1 MSSDSQ
7 ALQNSTSKFNW
18 ALVSIGAA
26 VLAFF
31 YGYIPLFANGNV
43 STFEWLV
50 NNWNQETNYEHGF
63 LVPILMIGLIIYRWA
78 DLKKMPHTTA
88 WTGLLVL
95 IFGITLFV
103 LGVWLTQAR
112 ISVGSFSIVI
122 WGAVLFLFGWRVA
135 WATLVPIFLLYSAIY
150 IPGLQQATNG
160 LQLIA
165 TEIADKGAQLLGIA
179 TIRTGNTISS
189 AVEGAWG
196 FDIAEGC
203 SGIRSLMAMVLISVV
218 YAYIAKLVLWKKVVV
233 CLMAIPLA
241 IMVNAIR
248 ITTILLIADLGFEKF
263 AEGIYHDY
271 APFFIFPLGIAGL
284 LLVHAILQWPD
295 RRKTRVII
303 KRTGTE
309 TAPSLD

>member
-7 ALQNSTSKFNW
+7 NLQTTPSKLNW
-18 ALVSIGAA
+18 VLIAIGVA

-31 YGYIPLFANGNV
+31 YGYLPLFSKGSA
-43 STFEWLV
+43 SAAKWLV
-50 NNWNQETNYEHGF
+50 ESWNQETNYEHGF
-63 LVPILMIGLIIYRWA
+63 LVPIIMIGLIIYRRA

-88 WTGLLVL
+88 WTGLFVL
-95 IFGITLFV
+95 IGGIAMFV

-112 ISVGSFSIVI
+112 LSVGSFSIVV

-135 WATLVPIFLLYSAIY
+135 WTTFVPIFLLYSAIY

-165 TEIADKGAQLLGIA
+165 TEIADKGAQLFGIA
-179 TIRTGNTISS
+179 TVRTGNTITS

-218 YAYIAKLVLWKKVVV
+218 YAYIAKLALWKKVVV

-241 IMVNAIR
+241 ILINAIR
-248 ITTILLIADLGFEKF
+248 ITTILLIAEMGYEDF
-263 AEGIYHDY
+263 AKGVYHDY
-271 APFFIFPLGIAGL
+271 APFFIFPLGIVGL
-284 LLVHAILQWPD
+284 LMVHGILQWPE
-295 RRKTRVII
+295 RRKTRVVI
-303 KRTGTE
+303 KQTGPDSTL
-309 TAPSLD
+309 TSD

>member
-1 MSSDSQ
+1 MSIDSQ
-7 ALQNSTSKFNW
+7 PLQNSSTKANW
-18 ALVSIGAA
+18 ALVAIGAA
-26 VLAFF
+26 LLAFF
-31 YGYIPLFANGNV
+31 YGYLPLFSDGNI
-43 STFEWLV
+43 SSIGWLISS
-50 NNWNQETNYEHGF
+50 WNKETNYEHGF
-63 LVPILMIGLIIYRWA
+63 LVPIIMIGLIIYRWA

-88 WTGLLVL
+88 WTGLFVL
-95 IFGITLFV
+95 IAGILFFV

-112 ISVGSFSIVI
+112 ISVGSFSIVV

-135 WATLVPIFLLYSAIY
+135 WTTLVPIFLLYSAIY

-165 TEIADKGAQLLGIA
+165 TEIADVGAKILGIA

-218 YAYIAKLVLWKKVVV
+218 YAYIAKLALWKKVVV

-241 IMVNAIR
+241 ILVNAIR
-248 ITTILLIADLGFEKF
+248 ITTILLIADLGFENF
-263 AEGIYHDY
+263 AKGIYHDY
-271 APFFIFPLGIAGL
+271 APFFIFPLGITGL

-303 KRTGTE
+303 KRTGTD
-309 TAPSLD
+309 TAPTLD

>member
-1 MSSDSQ
+1 MSSNSQ
-7 ALQNSTSKFNW
+7 NLQTTPSKANW
-18 ALVSIGAA
+18 ALAAIGVA

-31 YGYIPLFANGNV
+31 YGYLPLFSKGAA
-43 STFEWLV
+43 STTGWLV
-50 NNWNQETNYEHGF
+50 SNWTAETNYEHGF
-63 LVPILMIGLIIYRWA
+63 LVPIIMIGLIMYRWA

-95 IFGITLFV
+95 VGGIALFV

-112 ISVGSFSIVI
+112 LSVGSLSIVI
-122 WGAVLFLFGWRVA
+122 WGAVLFLFGWKVA
-135 WATLVPIFLLYSAIY
+135 WMTFVPIFLLYSAIY

-165 TEIADKGAQLLGIA
+165 TEIADKGAQLFGIA

-218 YAYIAKLVLWKKVVV
+218 YAYVAKLALWKKVVV

-241 IMVNAIR
+241 ILVNAIR
-248 ITTILLIADLGFEKF
+248 ITTILLIAEMGFEDF
-263 AEGIYHDY
+263 AKGIYHDY
-271 APFFIFPLGIAGL
+271 APFFIFPLGITGL
-284 LLVHAILQWPD
+284 LLVHGILQWPN

-303 KRTGTE
+303 KRTGTDA
-309 TAPSLD
+309 TPTTD

>member
-7 ALQNSTSKFNW
+7 PLQNTSSKANW
-18 ALVSIGAA
+18 ALVAIGAA

-31 YGYIPLFANGNV
+31 YAYIPLFSKGAV
-43 STFEWLV
+43 STAGWLV
-50 NNWNQETNYEHGF
+50 NSWNKETNYEHGF
-63 LVPILMIGLIIYRWA
+63 LVPIIMIGLIIYRWA
-78 DLKKMPHTTA
+78 DLKKMPHNTA
-88 WTGLLVL
+88 WTGLFVL
-95 IFGITLFV
+95 IGGITLFV
-103 LGVWLTQAR
+103 LGAWLTQAR

-122 WGAVLFLFGWRVA
+122 WGGVLFLFGWRVA
-135 WATLVPIFLLYSAIY
+135 WTTFVPIFLLYSAIY

-165 TEIADKGAQLLGIA
+165 TEIADVGAKLFGIA

-218 YAYIAKLVLWKKVVV
+218 YAYIAKLAFWKKIVV

-248 ITTILLIADLGFEKF
+248 ITTILMIADLGYEEF
-263 AEGIYHDY
+263 AKGIYHDY
-271 APFFIFPLGIAGL
+271 APFFIFPLGITGL

-295 RRKTRVII
+295 RRKTRVVI
-303 KRTGTE
+303 KRTGSDA
-309 TAPSLD
+309 APSSD